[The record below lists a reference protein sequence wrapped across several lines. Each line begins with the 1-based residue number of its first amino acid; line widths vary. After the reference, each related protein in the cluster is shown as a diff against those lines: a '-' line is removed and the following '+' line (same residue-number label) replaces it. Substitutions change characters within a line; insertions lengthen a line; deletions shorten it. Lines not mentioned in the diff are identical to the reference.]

1 MAANNIIPG
10 QSDINVR
17 YFYLGKGAY
26 DAKLAVLTL
35 AELNEL
41 ILNVGS
47 YYTDGDLVWVS
58 GERKHYIINVD
69 GSGTVTTEIAPIGG
83 GGPIEPPV
91 AGSGFLFYGG
101 QQNVYDYTVSGLQT
115 AKPSTLGYGNND
127 LIVSSGGVTAGIPGY
142 EQYNVWR
149 VEIHPNGVEGYVPEG
164 TIKGVPGDDGQ
175 RGQKGDKGESFTVQG
190 RGTYA
195 DMPDCST
202 VADGY
207 AYLVTSGPVN
217 VGLIYF
223 ASVPVTGQCGWSNG
237 VPFGKGDPGASV
249 WTVFRRSTTAL
260 GVSDRPTDNTVQEN
274 VGPNWSDGV
283 PDIGAQPGILYMSQ
297 ATYAIVDDTTNPP
310 TTTPDVFSW
319 SIPVLV
325 EGENGL
331 DGREGRDAGFWVVWS
346 EGQTMPAVPT
356 NKPVKDGT
364 GADSWTADPNQTWFD
379 DIDANDPAKDQPRWM
394 AQISYLNASGTW
406 DAWQVSQIGG
416 EKPPYKINLFARAA
430 ATPAGVTT
438 AIPYMDGT
446 DFTTGPEAATLV
458 NADAAGDNT
467 VWSDAPPIIGTPPP
481 VPAERLYFIEVSV
494 GLNTPNTNWTT
505 PVELDGAEG
514 DEAGIWSVWTDN
526 NTILENDL
534 PYLPTADT
542 IIDNDSDTISLPI
555 NSEWYDS
562 ATGTSVWMANT
573 YFRKGAWSA
582 WQFMRVKGEKGEDG
596 ASFSINDQ
604 GSGAPTSDMYCTEDK
619 GFAYLDSDTSKLYF
633 KTTDPSATGCN
644 DVGWTTGVP
653 FGKGDGGENY
663 YNIFSAAPPSNP
675 NATPPVTGPAKPVDG
690 TIKEDAVLLPQ
701 WNDAPPEINPASG
714 DRLWM
719 STTSYSRTAAGVV
732 IGTIKWSNAV
742 MIDGE
747 EGANAGY
754 WAVWN
759 ESDTYTDLQYIRT
772 YLSNNDTVLNLSGT
786 GWIDDTVAATGSVV
800 WMATAYYRP
809 WNTGDTTL
817 TPDANGRVWTEWVYV
832 KVLGEDGSAG
842 VKGDAAYTYIPSTVF
857 LKKPVFDGTGTPI
870 DLSPFDAIGGCLDG
884 SNANGFTVNMSGGIL
899 IDGNQYTENNADPY
913 FKIEDGIPS
922 TDSTERVWMLQGV
935 FNSNDNLCADGA
947 SHRLN
952 WSKPSLLKDT
962 AGMDYEYH
970 RGVAVGGGP
979 NCDYPAMGTGGFK
992 PLDPESGGC
1001 WFSDPDDNTL
1011 ETAGG
1016 AYWIAQKNW
1025 SEGPSAQWKVYKIKG
1040 EDGKDST
1047 PTVFFSNVHP
1057 YNPNSP
1063 TSHVNMSD
1071 LLADPSYEPTKWTG
1085 VRDTSD
1091 HFFSDSCSSYRAS
1104 YYVCQKI
1111 GDNYIPIDPMID
1123 PPPRWVTLHDPATG
1137 KGGYE
1142 VYRIEDTTLS
1152 PSIPQ
1157 HSFFSKKLIKWG
1169 HIIDTAYTSE
1179 SAAVRL
1185 SIVGD
1190 SARFTDAGLF
1200 PDTSTKFISGLTGNK
1215 DVICTGYPSIYI
1227 INWKDAASGNKLY
1240 MKYRISLWGYSNSA
1254 VAVDDLN
1261 DALVHFKSYKFQGE
1275 NYHPRGEQLPSPG
1288 ELMLDSLSGNP
1299 MNVVPGS
1306 TWYIGVSEYDWF
1318 KDPQALQQQYVME
1331 MNLDGT
1337 VKSWGFLGSP

>member
-58 GERKHYIINVD
+58 GERKHYIINID
-69 GSGTVTTEIAPIGG
+69 GSGVVTTEIAPIGG
-83 GGPIEPPV
+83 GGGPITPPV

-101 QQNVYDYTVSGLQT
+101 QQNVYDYTVSGLQA

-127 LIVSSGGVTAGIPGY
+127 LIVSSGGVTSGVPGY

-164 TIKGVPGDDGQ
+164 TIKGAPGDDGQ
-175 RGQKGDKGESFTVQG
+175 KGLKGDKGEAFTVQG
-190 RGTYA
+190 RGLYSA
-195 DMPDCST
+195 RPDCST

-207 AYLVTSGPVN
+207 SYLVTSGPN
-217 VGLIYF
+217 NGLIYF
-223 ASVPVTGQCGWSNG
+223 AIVPVSGQCSWSDPG
-237 VPFGKGDPGASV
+237 IPFGKGDPGASV

-260 GVSDRPTDNTVQEN
+260 GVNDRPADDTVQEA
-274 VGPNWSDGV
+274 VGPDWSDGV
-283 PDIGAQPGILYMSQ
+283 PDVGAQPGILYMSQ
-297 ATYAIVDDTTNPP
+297 ATYAITDDTTVPV
-310 TTTPDVFSW
+310 TTAPDVFSW

-346 EGQTMPAVPT
+346 EGQAMPAVPT
-356 NKPVKDGT
+356 NKPTKDGA
-364 GADSWTADPNQTWFD
+364 GADSWVADPNQAWFD
-379 DIDANDPAKDQPRWM
+379 DIDPNDPAKDQPRWM

-446 DFTTGPEAATLV
+446 DFTTGTEAAALV
-458 NADAAGDNT
+458 NADPAGDNT
-467 VWSDAPPIIGTPPP
+467 VWSDAPPTIGTPPP
-481 VPAERLYFIEVSV
+481 IPTERLYFIEVSV
-494 GLNTPNTNWTT
+494 DLNSPNTNWTT

-542 IIDNDSDTISLPI
+542 IIDNDNDTITLPI

-582 WQFMRVKGEKGEDG
+582 WQFMRVKGEKGEEG

-604 GSGAPTSDMYCTEDK
+604 GSGAPTPDMYCTEDK
-619 GFAYLDSDTSKLYF
+619 GFAYLDSDTSNLYF

-644 DVGWTTGVP
+644 DVGWTLGVP

-663 YNIFSAAPPSNP
+663 YNIFSAAPPPNP
-675 NATPPVTGPAKPVDG
+675 NAVPPVTGPTKPIDG
-690 TIKEDAVLLPQ
+690 TTKENISTPP
-701 WNDAPPEINPASG
+701 WYDAPPEISAASG

-719 STTSYSRTAAGVV
+719 STTSYSRTAAGDI
-732 IGTIKWSNAV
+732 IGTIKWSTPI
-742 MIDGE
+742 MIDGA

-786 GWIDDTVAATGSVV
+786 GWIDDTVAATGSVI

-809 WNTGDTTL
+809 WNTGDTSL

-832 KVLGEDGSAG
+832 KVFGEDGNPG
-842 VKGDAAYTYIPSTVF
+842 QKGDPAYAYIPSTIF
-857 LKKPVFDGTGTPI
+857 IKKPVFDGGGLPI
-870 DLSPFDAIGGCLDG
+870 DLSPFDAVGGCLDG
-884 SNANGFTVNMSGGIL
+884 NSADGFTVNMGGGVL
-899 IDGNQYTENNADPY
+899 IDGDLYTENNADPY
-913 FKIEDGIPS
+913 FKLEDGIPQ

-935 FNSNDNLCADGA
+935 FNSNDNLCVSGS
-947 SHRLN
+947 SHALN
-952 WSKPSLLKDT
+952 WGKSSLLRDT
-962 AGMDYEYH
+962 AGMDYKYH
-970 RGVAVGGGP
+970 RGDGS
-979 NCDYPAMGTGGFK
+979 PADGQAGIKPANPDIDPTGW
-992 PLDPESGGC
+992 EE
-1001 WFSDPDDNTL
+1001 DPDDV
-1011 ETAGG
+1011 AGN
-1016 AYWIAQKNW
+1016 AFWIAQKNW
-1025 SEGPSAQWKVYKIKG
+1025 SEGPAAQWAVYQIRG
-1040 EDGKDST
+1040 EDGGSSSIST
-1047 PTVFFSNVHP
+1047 YYTVWHP

-1063 TSHVNMSD
+1063 
-1071 LLADPSYEPTKWTG
+1071 
-1085 VRDTSD
+1085 RDTFTEQD
-1091 HFFSDSCSSYRAS
+1091 IDGLLGTPAAPGTL
-1104 YYVCQKI
+1104 
-1111 GDNYIPIDPMID
+1111 GD
-1123 PPPRWVTLHDPATG
+1123 RWVTNIVTDNIFYGDGCSMDLNSYYETNRQPDGVTWIRTRVNRPSVSFFEKMKFDQYNEYYFDNVNDVDSLYVSKGARTAFSQSSGDTSGVDGVGIPPEYTNITSSMNMRLSHYPAAYVGSWKYYDGTDWVQPLF
-1137 KGGYE
+1137 E
-1142 VYRIEDTTLS
+1142 VGMSRFPSTTLADACDS
-1152 PSIPQ
+1152 WDTDDQ
-1157 HSFFSKKLIKWG
+1157 HMFTRVESTIGTYPVIGRRFVSAVGSRVFG
-1169 HIIDTAYTSE
+1169 YTSN
-1179 SAAVRL
+1179 
-1185 SIVGD
+1185 IDD
-1190 SARFTDAGLF
+1190 SKYYVIMHETDIEKNVPTENRGE
-1200 PDTSTKFISGLTGNK
+1200 
-1215 DVICTGYPSIYI
+1215 
-1227 INWKDAASGNKLY
+1227 
-1240 MKYRISLWGYSNSA
+1240 A
-1254 VAVDDLN
+1254 VAV
-1261 DALVHFKSYKFQGE
+1261 KFDKGE
-1275 NYHPRGEQLPSPG
+1275 IVEAHRIYPG
-1288 ELMLDSLSGNP
+1288 NCP
-1299 MNVVPGS
+1299 
-1306 TWYIGVSEYDWF
+1306 
-1318 KDPQALQQQYVME
+1318 
-1331 MNLDGT
+1331 
-1337 VKSWGFLGSP
+1337 